1 MAVQQRY
8 PVPRPASVLGVARVC
23 GAERPVRLPQGQKA
37 TVARGTGRASAGL
50 LEMQR
55 RYGNQYVARV
65 MQRGTAAAA
74 GSPVHDAVHDVAERG
89 IRGPGRR
96 LPHTDQIEQ
105 ALGGYRLDSVRAYT
119 DPVARAASRGLGA
132 DAYTM
137 GERIAFASSDPDL
150 NTVAHEVA
158 HVIQQRAGIR
168 PENDHEGQLERR
180 ADGVADAI
188 RYGRSPSALLPGA
201 GGRGPSSTAHAVQAR
216 VNVRMDQSFL
226 SSALLGVLPTSRALR
241 TFRELEDFVGR
252 YNLSING
259 TAAILYPVLHRVLPN
274 LLETA
279 GQRMID
285 DEEPRLYD
293 NNLLGANRLAL
304 DVTQSAYENIGGL
317 APRRT
322 TGTTPSLPL
331 FGMHTRSEPG
341 SSTSTFE
348 YLSGFL
354 ESTPLPTTLGDYG
367 AKKARPKIQE
377 LTPKE
382 PVKEGIKEAFTS
394 RAEALT
400 RVPRDPRSAAKD
412 LLPWGDYMVNAGGAK
427 DLEQTVDLLASK
439 MSPEQGRA
447 FKEDFQKM
455 KLDKQI
461 KLAAGAGASIAV
473 GQAIGLV
480 PHPAAKGVKFVWQA
494 TGAVAASKKIA
505 EVGDTLKEFS
515 EKHPKAF
522 QVMEERRDQQLAKLN
537 VKREQMLKRVDESIK
552 ESLLNG

>member
-1 MAVQQRY
+1 MAVHQRY
-8 PVPRPASVLGVARVC
+8 PVSRPAR
-23 GAERPVRLPQGQKA
+23 RPQGQKA
-37 TVARGTGRASAGL
+37 PAARGARPAGAGLAGAGL

-65 MQRGTAAAA
+65 IQRGTGAAA
-74 GSPVHDAVHDVAERG
+74 GSPVHAAVYDAAERG
-89 IRGPGRR
+89 IGGPGRR
-96 LPHTDQIEQ
+96 LPHADQIEQ
-105 ALGGYRLDSVRAYT
+105 ALGGHRLDSVRAYT

-137 GERIAFASSDPDL
+137 GERIAFASSAPDL
-150 NTVAHEVA
+150 DTVAHEVA

-180 ADGVADAI
+180 ADGVAAAI
-188 RYGRSPSALLPGA
+188 RDGRSPSALLPGA
-201 GGRGPSSTAHAVQAR
+201 GGRGPASTARAMQAR
-216 VNVRMDQSFL
+216 VNVRMDLSFL
-226 SSALLGVLPTSRALR
+226 SSALLGVLPASRALR

-259 TAAILYPVLHRVLPN
+259 TAAILFPVLHGFLPN
-274 LLETA
+274 MLEVA

-293 NNLLGANRLAL
+293 NNLLGADRLAR
-304 DVTQSAYENIGGL
+304 DVAQSAYAGTGGGL
-317 APRRT
+317 APHRT
-322 TGTTPSLPL
+322 PGTTSSLPL
-331 FGMHTRSEPG
+331 SGMHTSSEPG
-341 SSTSTFE
+341 SSTSKFE
-348 YLSGFL
+348 YWSGVL
-354 ESTPLPTTLGDYG
+354 ESTPIPTSLGDYG
-367 AKKARPKIQE
+367 AKKARTKMQE
-377 LTPKE
+377 HTPKE

-400 RVPRDPRSAAKD
+400 RVPRDPRPAAKE
-412 LLPWGDYMVNAGGAK
+412 LLPWGDYVVNAGGAR
-427 DLEQTVDLLASK
+427 DLERTVDLLASK
-439 MSPEQGRA
+439 MSPEQAKA
-447 FKEDFQKM
+447 FKDDFQKL
-455 KLDKQI
+455 KLDKQL

-480 PHPAAKGVKFVWQA
+480 PHPAAKGVKLVWQA

-522 QVMEERRDQQLAKLN
+522 QAMEERRDQQLATLN
-537 VKREQMLKRVDESIK
+537 VKREQTRKRLDESIK
-552 ESLLNG
+552 DSILNG